1 MELIYNLDENNY
13 KVVQYKNTDT
23 MKTFKLKYPINTT
36 DSINDILNKISISC
50 KESEISSDHLFVFVQ
65 KQMIKESHI
74 DALEEKILSNK
85 TLRKLIKSKFPNWNK
100 MNNSDMKQFV
110 KDNKSILEEEIKSG
124 RLSID

>member
-85 TLRKLIKSKFPNWNK
+85 FSKLLLFTNSLIRAGVPFERIANLYFFFFNFSK
-100 MNNSDMKQFV
+100 V
-110 KDNKSILEEEIKSG
+110 C
-124 RLSID
+124 